1 MSCYNKIKKS
11 LEKGSGVKVVKLQ
24 DNKITISR
32 DNKLL
37 TTYDLKFVEYG
48 NNLKGFLDYW
58 ETKLKTPKKKEKKKM
73 TTKVHIVM
81 SVGKKKRKDLE
92 LINMFLKDLV
102 EKNGDKIVRYD
113 NCRADKKYMSVFNYS
128 AKYGGT
134 FDSFKYYNDY
144 VIELGEKNK

>member
-58 ETKLKTPKKKEKKKM
+58 ETKLKIPKKKENKKM
-73 TTKVHIVM
+73 AK
-81 SVGKKKRKDLE
+81 SVQNRKLM
-92 LINMFLKDLV
+92 L
-102 EKNGDKIVRYD
+102 
-113 NCRADKKYMSVFNYS
+113 
-128 AKYGGT
+128 
-134 FDSFKYYNDY
+134 
-144 VIELGEKNK
+144 